1 MGITYVWVKVA
12 NPLKPRLSARI
23 KMLVDSGAAYSMVP
37 RTVLEKLGIKPRTK
51 RSFLLA
57 DGTDVERRLSEAR
70 FEFQNESATSPVIF
84 GEANDAALLGMVTLE
99 TLGLILDPFHRQLR
113 PLPRLLAHQTLQAN
127 GELANSLA
135 VVPLGI

>member
-12 NPLKPRLSARI
+12 NPQRPRQVARI
-23 KMLVDSGAAYSMVP
+23 KMLVDSGAGYSMVP

-57 DGTDVERRLSEAR
+57 DGTDVERRLSEAK

-84 GEANDAALLGMVTLE
+84 GEPNDAALLGMVTLE
-99 TLGLILDPFHRQLR
+99 TLGLILDPFQRQLR
-113 PLPRLLAHQTLQAN
+113 PLPMLLATQTLR
-127 GELANSLA
+127 SKR
-135 VVPLGI
+135 